1 MSSEDLTNLRREYR
15 SSTLDELDVDLNP
28 FVQFDKWFQQTLN
41 ARVPEPN
48 AMVLA
53 TATPEGRP
61 SVRMV
66 LLKSFDERG
75 FVFFTNYESRK
86 SLELLLNAHA
96 ALLFYWQ
103 ELERQ
108 VRIEGS
114 VEKVSRKET
123 EEYFQTRPPES
134 KLGAWAS
141 KQSSVIPGRGVLEQK
156 AADLKE
162 KYRDQDV
169 PAPPFWGGFRVQ
181 PTLFEFWQGRANRL
195 HDRIRYTLSGGV
207 WTIERLSP

>member
-41 ARVPEPN
+41 AQVPEPN

-86 SLELLLNAHA
+86 SVELLLNAHA

-181 PTLFEFWQGRANRL
+181 PTIFEFWQGRANRL

>member
-66 LLKSFDERG
+66 LLKTFDERG

-86 SLELLLNAHA
+86 SVELLLNAHA

>member
-86 SLELLLNAHA
+86 SVELLLNAHA

-181 PTLFEFWQGRANRL
+181 PTIFEFWQGRANRL